1 MNTSNTST
9 TSTARARGRITVI
22 VIAVI
27 GFVSGAIAGAYLNW
41 FWWEIGYRPLA
52 GILGVAILIVGSIVV
67 LIDRVIARRI
77 GLLILAVGFG
87 LLAGQNLGPGREPV
101 IDQSGG
107 TMTLRLES
115 PVIAVTTG
123 SADCQN
129 VASETEFS
137 VQGALDQPPGRL
149 GSPTGISIQ
158 LGDRWSY
165 PRDNSRTD
173 RVRLEIQVIT
183 ELVPGSIKILDRI
196 GMEATESSTLES
208 TFSNEGGSIRFADLV
223 ALGGPVYTGESMD
236 LAGMLEW
243 TCGAALP

>member
-1 MNTSNTST
+1 MTNTST
-9 TSTARARGRITVI
+9 AGARGPLTVF
-22 VIAVI
+22 VIAAV
-27 GFVSGAIAGAYLNW
+27 GFVLGAIAGAYLNW
-41 FWWEIGYRPLA
+41 LWWEIGYRPGA
-52 GILGVAILIVGSIVV
+52 TILGVAILVVGGIVALIPRGIV
-67 LIDRVIARRI
+67 RRI
-77 GLLILAVGFG
+77 GLLIVAVGFG
-87 LLAGQNLGPGREPV
+87 LLAGQSLGPSREPL
-101 IDQSGG
+101 ISQSGG

-115 PVIAVTTG
+115 PVIAVATG
-123 SADCQN
+123 SADCTN

-137 VQGALDQPPGRL
+137 VQGSLDQPPGPL

-158 LGDRWSY
+158 LGDRFSY

-173 RVRLEIQVIT
+173 RVRLEIEVIT
-183 ELVPGSIKILDRI
+183 ELVPGSIKVLDRI

-236 LAGMLEW
+236 LAGTLEW